1 MCLMGSLR
9 SMLCVASGTKR
20 QTVFQNSF
28 HLATTVIT
36 AALVMVVVLIV
47 ISIFA
52 ILALL
57 LDGRSMRLRRHW
69 SNFTRIAI
77 SFRAASSC

>member
-36 AALVMVVVLIV
+36 AALGDGSSADRDIYLRN
-47 ISIFA
+47 IS
-52 ILALL
+52 
-57 LDGRSMRLRRHW
+57 
-69 SNFTRIAI
+69 T
-77 SFRAASSC
+77 AA